1 MRFERRPAPSTLPWL
16 LPMAWPMRRFVPY
29 FKFLKPVLRPLIAA
43 IVCGLIYGAANGA
56 GLPLMA
62 KNVFPKIFGA
72 DAPPLDTVQLI
83 GVALWLPCVFTI
95 RGVAGYV
102 NSYLIQYSGVRILE
116 ALRLEYFTKLQ
127 LLPLSFFSRKSSG
140 DLIARGLGDTNQLQN
155 TLVVISNEII
165 KQPAT
170 LLGALGYL
178 GYLAF
183 TENGV
188 ILVLLTLAII
198 PMCVFPIR
206 YVGRKMVEKARQLQ
220 WQTGSITDRF
230 TENLAATR
238 EVRAFG
244 LEQMEVNRFQA
255 LSRAMLRAQMKVVK
269 YQQALAPTIE
279 IISAIGMSMTFV
291 YAYRIHI
298 PLESFLAII
307 AALVVCYDP
316 IKKLGALS
324 NEIRRG
330 EVSLERLEE
339 VLNEPLGISD
349 PENPVPVD
357 RLNGDIAFRDVT
369 FSYKAGEP
377 VLRDVSIR
385 IPTGTVCALVGPSGA
400 GKSTFAS
407 LVPRFHDIDG
417 GRLSIDDIDVRDMKL
432 ADLRRNIAIV
442 SQDPVLFNDTIY
454 NNLLYGRLDATGE
467 EVERAARDA
476 FAHDFIQSLP
486 NGYDSLAGERGSN
499 LSGGQKQR
507 IALARAFLR
516 QAPILILDE
525 ATSALD
531 SESEAYVQKALKKL
545 MSGKTVLII
554 AHRFST
560 IRDASMILV
569 FQEAR
574 IVAHGSHSALY
585 ESSPLYKALYDRQ
598 QSAA

>member
-1 MRFERRPAPSTLPWL
+1 
-16 LPMAWPMRRFVPY
+16 MRRFLPY
-29 FKFLKPVLRPLIAA
+29 FKFLKPVRRPLIAA
-43 IVCGLIYGAANGA
+43 ILCGLVYGAANGA

-62 KNVFPKIFGA
+62 KEVFPRIFGSN
-72 DAPPLDTVQLI
+72 APVLGTWELI
-83 GVALWLPCVFTI
+83 GIALWLPFVFTV
-95 RGVAGYV
+95 RGVAGYL
-102 NSYLIQYSGVRILE
+102 NSYLIQYTGVRVLE

-127 LLPLSFFSRKSSG
+127 LLPLSFFSRRSSG
-140 DLIARGLGDTNQLQN
+140 DLIARGLGDTGQLQN

-178 GYLAF
+178 AYLAF
-183 TENGV
+183 TEQGV
-188 ILVLLTLAII
+188 VLVLLTMAII
-198 PMCVFPIR
+198 PITVFPIR
-206 YVGRKMVEKARQLQ
+206 YVGRKMVEKARMLQ
-220 WQTGSITDRF
+220 SQSGSITDRF
-230 TENLAATR
+230 TENLSATR
-238 EVRAFG
+238 EIRAFG
-244 LEQMEVNRFQA
+244 LEEMEVGRFSH
-255 LSRAMLRAQMKVVK
+255 LSRAMLKAQMKVVK
-269 YQQALAPTIE
+269 YAQALAPSIE
-279 IISAIGMSMTFV
+279 IISSIGMSITLV
-291 YAYRIHI
+291 YAYRMHI

-307 AALVVCYDP
+307 ASLVVCYDP
-316 IKKLGALS
+316 VKKLGALS
-324 NEIRRG
+324 NEMRRG

-339 VLNEPLGISD
+339 VLNEPVEIAD

-357 RLNGDIAFRDVT
+357 RLNGEIAFSNVT
-369 FSYKAGEP
+369 FAYKKGEP
-377 VLRDVSIR
+377 VLRDVSIQ
-385 IPTGTVCALVGPSGA
+385 IPKGTACALVGPSGA

-407 LVPRFHDIDG
+407 LVPRFHDVAAGRITIDG
-417 GRLSIDDIDVRDMKL
+417 IDVRDMRL

-442 SQDPVLFNDTIY
+442 SQEPVLFNDTIY
-454 NNLLYGRLDATGE
+454 NNLLFGRLDATRE

-476 FAHDFIQSLP
+476 FAHEFILSLP
-486 NGYDSLAGERGSN
+486 NGYETLAGERGSN

-531 SESEAYVQKALKKL
+531 SESEAYVQRALKKL
-545 MSGKTVLII
+545 MSGRTVLII

-574 IVAHGSHSALY
+574 IVAHGSHTSLY
-585 ESSPLYKALYDRQ
+585 ESNALYKSLYDRQ

>member
-1 MRFERRPAPSTLPWL
+1 
-16 LPMAWPMRRFVPY
+16 MRRFVPY

-72 DAPPLDTVQLI
+72 DAPSLGTWELV
-83 GVALWLPCVFTI
+83 GVALWLPAVFTI
-95 RGVAGYV
+95 RGIAGYF

-170 LLGALGYL
+170 LIGALGYL
-178 GYLAF
+178 TYMAF

-198 PMCVFPIR
+198 PLCVFPIR
-206 YVGRKMVEKARQLQ
+206 YVGRKMVEKARLLQ
-220 WQTGSITDRF
+220 GQAGSITDRF
-230 TENLAATR
+230 TENLSATR

-244 LEQMEVNRFQA
+244 LEEMEVNRFRA
-255 LSRAMLRAQMKVVK
+255 LSRSMLRAQMKVVK
-269 YQQALAPTIE
+269 YAQALAPAIE
-279 IISAIGMSMTFV
+279 IISSIGMSITFV
-291 YAYRIHI
+291 YAYRIRI

-307 AALVVCYDP
+307 AALVVSYDP

-349 PENPVPVD
+349 PENPVPVN
-357 RLNGDIAFRDVT
+357 RLNGDVAFRDVT
-369 FSYKAGEP
+369 FSYKTGEP

-407 LVPRFHDIDG
+407 LVPRFHDVDS
-417 GRLSIDDIDVRDMKL
+417 GRVSIDDIDVRDMRL

-454 NNLLYGRLDATGE
+454 NNLLYGRLDATRE

-476 FAHDFIQSLP
+476 FAHDFILSLP
-486 NGYDSLAGERGSN
+486 NGYETLAGERGSS

-516 QAPILILDE
+516 QAPLLILDE

-569 FQEAR
+569 FQESR
-574 IVAHGSHSALY
+574 IVAHGSHHALY
-585 ESSPLYKALYDRQ
+585 ESNPLYKALYDRQ

>member
-1 MRFERRPAPSTLPWL
+1 MHRFL
-16 LPMAWPMRRFVPY
+16 PY
-29 FKFLKPVLRPLIAA
+29 FKYLRPVLRPLIAA
-43 IVCGLIYGAANGA
+43 ILCGLVYGAANGA

-62 KNVFPKIFGA
+62 KQVFPKIFGSHA
-72 DAPPLDTVQLI
+72 SVLGKWELI
-83 GVALWLPCVFTI
+83 GIALWLPFVFTL
-95 RGVAGYV
+95 RGVAGYL
-102 NSYLIQYSGVRILE
+102 NSYLIQYTGVRVLE
-116 ALRLEYFTKLQ
+116 ALRVDYFTKLQ
-127 LLPLSFFSRKSSG
+127 VLPLSFFSRRTTG

-170 LLGALGYL
+170 LIGAVGYL
-178 GYLAF
+178 IYLAV
-183 TENGV
+183 TEQGV
-188 ILVLLTLAII
+188 VLVLLTLTII
-198 PMCVFPIR
+198 PLCVFPIR
-206 YVGRKMVEKARQLQ
+206 FVGKKMVEKARMLQ
-220 WQTGSITDRF
+220 TQSGSITDRF
-230 TENLAATR
+230 TENLSATR

-244 LEQMEVNRFQA
+244 LEDMEVGRFRD
-255 LSRAMLRAQMKVVK
+255 LSRAMLTAQMKVVK
-269 YQQALAPTIE
+269 YAQALAPSIE
-279 IISAIGMSMTFV
+279 IISSIGMSITLV
-291 YAYRIHI
+291 YAYRMHI

-316 IKKLGALS
+316 VKKLGALS

-339 VLNEPLGISD
+339 VLNEPVEIAD
-349 PENPVPVD
+349 PEHPVPVD
-357 RLNGDIAFRDVT
+357 RLSGDIAFSDVT
-369 FSYKAGEP
+369 FAYKKGES
-377 VLRDVSIR
+377 VLRDISIR

-407 LVPRFHDIDG
+407 LVPRFHDVGSGRISIDG
-417 GRLSIDDIDVRDMKL
+417 IDVRDMRL

-442 SQDPVLFNDTIY
+442 SQEPVLFNDTIY
-454 NNLLYGRLDATGE
+454 NNLLFGRLDATRD

-476 FAHDFIQSLP
+476 FAHDFILSLP
-486 NGYDSLAGERGSN
+486 NGYETMVGERGSN

-507 IALARAFLR
+507 VALARAFLR

-531 SESEAYVQKALKKL
+531 SESEAFVQRALKKL
-545 MSGKTVLII
+545 MTGKTVLII

-574 IVAHGSHSALY
+574 IVAHGSHMALY
-585 ESSPLYKALYDRQ
+585 ESNALYKSLYDRQ
-598 QSAA
+598 QTAAA